1 MAHDTMLGDMIYDYG
16 IWPAVAASVALFG
29 LFSLA
34 FLRPRRRIEWRSMGV
49 WSAFLVA
56 LFTEMYGF
64 PLTIYL
70 LTSVLGD
77 RYPALFP
84 FAHVSGHLWVTL
96 LELSPT
102 TLRAIHLV
110 SNTLM
115 LGGLALMGI
124 GWWQVHRARGGL
136 VTTGLYRLVRHPQYT
151 ALFAIMLG
159 ALIQWPTLPTIVMAP
174 ILIAA
179 YVRLARREEAEML
192 AVFGALYETYRSGTS
207 GYLPFAVRGALGPRG
222 KGLAAV
228 PPPSKA

>member
-1 MAHDTMLGDMIYDYG
+1 MAIEVILRDMIYDYG
-16 IWPAVAASVALFG
+16 IWPAVVANVALFG

-84 FAHVSGHLWVTL
+84 FAHMSGHLWVTL
-96 LELSPT
+96 LELGPT
-102 TLRAIHLV
+102 ALRVIHLA

-124 GWWQVHRARGGL
+124 GWWQVHKARGGL
-136 VTTGLYRLVRHPQYT
+136 VTTWLYRLVRHPQYT

-174 ILIAA
+174 TLVAA
-179 YVRLARREEAEML
+179 YVRLARREEAEMQTT
-192 AVFGALYETYRSGTS
+192 FGPPYEAYRIRTPAF
-207 GYLPFAVRGALGPRG
+207 LPLGRRRQDREPEGGQMDLTLSR
-222 KGLAAV
+222 
-228 PPPSKA
+228 